1 MRFSVDPWDPS
12 YGAAND
18 ADVLEPTTAKV
29 DTDIEMPAARWRP
42 RKPEPRS
49 AAGVVLFVDG
59 VRRVEA
65 RVWIDAGDGGV
76 RPGIVASFAAGAV
89 RCDGAATVDTVLV
102 ERGLF
107 SSHGG
112 AEAIVTRAGEF
123 PPRLAPTDTPEGL
136 SLALQERMGTTEV
149 RAAEIAC
156 AKGDAEM
163 IVVDGPL
170 KGRQHLAHTVGYVKT
185 HHVAYL
191 PHELHAVVGA
201 MSPGERSP
209 LMCLGTSWSRLS
221 WYVKLPSATDG
232 DLPWAGVVRCEC
244 SADLSVPEA
253 MALADRVAAT
263 VPRFASRPHK
273 DGRAPQ
279 NLYPIAGLEREL
291 RRRLGDANVIYRA
304 IRVAASRQPAVSNW
318 G

>member
-1 MRFSVDPWDPS
+1 MKFSVDPWDPS
-12 YGAAND
+12 YGSAND
-18 ADVLEPTTAKV
+18 ADILEPTTAKV
-29 DTDIEMPAARWRP
+29 EVDIEMPSSKWKPLRP
-42 RKPEPRS
+42 SAEA

-65 RVWIDAGDGGV
+65 RVWIDAGDGSV
-76 RPGIVASFAAGAV
+76 RPGIVASFAAGVA
-89 RCDGAATVDTVLV
+89 RCDGVASIATVIV

-112 AEAIVTRAGEF
+112 AEAIATRAGEF

-136 SLALQERMGTTEV
+136 SLALQERMAMTEV
-149 RAAEIAC
+149 HAAEVAC
-156 AKGDAEM
+156 EQGDAEL

-170 KGRQHLAHTVGYVKT
+170 KGRQHLPHTVGYVKT

-191 PHELHAVVGA
+191 PPELHAIVGRMA
-201 MSPGERSP
+201 PGERSP

-221 WYVKLPSATDG
+221 WYLKLPSDG
-232 DLPWAGVVRCEC
+232 DLPWSGIVRCEC
-244 SADLSVPEA
+244 SADLPLPEA
-253 MALADRVAAT
+253 IALADRVAAT
-263 VPRFASRPHK
+263 VPRFGSQAHK

-291 RRRLGDANVIYRA
+291 RRRLGDPNLIYRA
-304 IRVAASRQPAVSNW
+304 IRVAAARQPALA

>member
-29 DTDIEMPAARWRP
+29 DTDIEMPAAQWRP
-42 RKPEPRS
+42 SKPD
-49 AAGVVLFVDG
+49 AQCGAGTVLFVDG

-65 RVWIDAGDGGV
+65 RVWIDAGDGSV
-76 RPGIVASFAAGAV
+76 RPGIVASFAAGVV
-89 RCDGAATVDTVLV
+89 RCDGAAAVDTVLV

-123 PPRLAPTDTPEGL
+123 PPRLAPSDTPDGL
-136 SLALQERMGTTEV
+136 SLALQERMATTEV
-149 RAAEIAC
+149 RAAEVAC
-156 AKGDAEM
+156 EGGDAEL

-170 KGRQHLAHTVGYVKT
+170 KGRQHLAQTVGYVKT

-191 PHELHAVVGA
+191 PPELHAVVGR

-221 WYVKLPSATDG
+221 WYVKLPTTDG
-232 DLPWAGVVRCEC
+232 DLPWSGVVRCEC
-244 SADLSVPEA
+244 SADLALPEA
-253 MALADRVAAT
+253 IALADRVAAT

-291 RRRLGDANVIYRA
+291 RRRLGDPNVVYRA
-304 IRVAASRQPAVSNW
+304 IRVAAARQPALAR
-318 G
+318 

>member
-12 YGAAND
+12 YGSAND

-29 DTDIEMPAARWRP
+29 DVDIEVPAAQWRP
-42 RKPEPRS
+42 RSPDLQV

-65 RVWIDAGDGGV
+65 RVWIDAGDGSV
-76 RPGIVASFAAGAV
+76 RPGIVASFAAGVV
-89 RCDGAATVDTVLV
+89 RCDGAATVDAIVV
-102 ERGLF
+102 ERGMF
-107 SSHGG
+107 SSHGA

-123 PPRLAPTDTPEGL
+123 PPRFAATDTPDGL
-136 SLALQERMGTTEV
+136 SLALQERMGGAEV
-149 RAAEIAC
+149 RAAELAC
-156 AKGDAEM
+156 EQGDAEL

-191 PHELHAVVGA
+191 PPELHSMVGA
-201 MSPGERSP
+201 MAPGERSP

-221 WYVKLPSATDG
+221 WYMKLPVGSDG
-232 DLPWAGVVRCEC
+232 DLPWSGVVRCEC
-244 SADLSVPEA
+244 SADLSLPDA
-253 MALADRVAAT
+253 IALADRVAAT
-263 VPRFASRPHK
+263 VPRFASQPHK

-291 RRRLGDANVIYRA
+291 RRRLGDPNVIYRA
-304 IRVAASRQPAVSNW
+304 IRVAASRKTALAS
-318 G
+318 

>member
-12 YGAAND
+12 YGSAND
-18 ADVLEPTTAKV
+18 ADVLELTTAKV
-29 DTDIEMPAARWRP
+29 EVDIEVPAVQWRP
-42 RKPEPRS
+42 KQPEPRG

-65 RVWIDAGDGGV
+65 RVWIDAGDGSV
-76 RPGIVASFAAGAV
+76 RPGIVASYAAGVV
-89 RCDGAATVDTVLV
+89 RCDGVASIDAVVV
-102 ERGLF
+102 ERGVF

-112 AEAIVTRAGEF
+112 AEAIATRAGDF
-123 PPRLAPTDTPEGL
+123 PARFAATDTPDGL
-136 SLALQERMGTTEV
+136 SLALQERMATAEV
-149 RAAEIAC
+149 RAAELAYEQ
-156 AKGDAEM
+156 GDAEL

-191 PHELHAVVGA
+191 PPELHAIVGQMA
-201 MSPGERSP
+201 PGDRSP

-221 WYVKLPSATDG
+221 WYVKLPSGGDS

-244 SADLSVPEA
+244 SADLPLEEA
-253 MALADRVAAT
+253 VALADRVAAT
-263 VPRFASRPHK
+263 VPRFASQAYK

-291 RRRLGDANVIYRA
+291 RRRLGDPNVIYRA
-304 IRVAASRQPAVSNW
+304 VRVAAARHPALAT
-318 G
+318 

>member
-12 YGAAND
+12 YGSAND

-29 DTDIEMPAARWRP
+29 EVDVEVAAANWQP
-42 RKPEPRS
+42 RTPDAHA

-65 RVWIDAGDGGV
+65 RVWIDAGDGSV
-76 RPGIVASFAAGAV
+76 RPGIVASFAAGVV
-89 RCDGAATVDTVLV
+89 RCDGAATVDAVVV

-107 SSHGG
+107 SAHGA
-112 AEAIVTRAGEF
+112 AEAIVTRAAEF
-123 PPRLAPTDTPEGL
+123 PPRFAATDTPEGL
-136 SLALQERMGTTEV
+136 SLALQERMG
-149 RAAEIAC
+149 AAEVKAAELAC
-156 AKGDAEM
+156 NQGDAEL

-191 PHELHAVVGA
+191 PSELHAVVGRMA
-201 MSPGERSP
+201 PGERSP

-221 WYVKLPSATDG
+221 WYLKLPGDG
-232 DLPWAGVVRCEC
+232 DDPLPWSGIVRCEC
-244 SADLSVPEA
+244 SADLPLPEA
-253 MALADRVAAT
+253 IALADRVAAT
-263 VPRFASRPHK
+263 VPRFASRSHK

-291 RRRLGDANVIYRA
+291 RRRLGDSNVIYRA
-304 IRVAASRQPAVSNW
+304 IRVSAARPAPLIA
-318 G
+318 